1 MKQLVL
7 LQLPLELTD
16 LMEYYQVMHSLL
28 SYTFLSQFPPFQCTL
43 SLSLSLP
50 SPLPPIYSIFTVI
63 FLLPPSLPPSLPPP
77 LSLSSYQILF
87 HSPKFCWRRFP
98 EGVLCLALGGRGG
111 PVLGPLGLRLAVA
124 EEGRGAEPGGGLL

>member
-16 LMEYYQVMHSLL
+16 LMEYYQVMYSLL

-43 SLSLSLP
+43 SLYPSLPLSLQ
-50 SPLPPIYSIFTVI
+50 YTVHLLL
-63 FLLPPSLPPSLPPP
+63 FFSSLPPSLPPSLS
-77 LSLSSYQILF
+77 LLSSYHLLF
-87 HSPKFCWRRFP
+87 HLPKFCWRRFP